1 MHCPSCG
8 SLIPDRANY
17 CPNCSGKITEDREW
31 FAKAQ
36 NPDASESGFEQ
47 SSHDY
52 GMSIPPGIESS
63 YGVTASTPAAQPFS
77 LGQTPED
84 LIMRAEVDGHGM
96 KWYRFGVVFAYF
108 AVAAINVLLGLA
120 IFLTIFARLPLL
132 VQTIGPTVSA
142 VGPII
147 LLYAL
152 LHIIAGVLSVFLR
165 FRMATFNVGA
175 IKLLYVVM
183 AMLVLSEA
191 LRSIAE
197 NGIMGVIFLLPI
209 IALVALNVLYYN
221 KRAYLF
227 VNE

>member
-17 CPNCSGKITEDREW
+17 CPNCSGKVSEDREW
-31 FAKAQ
+31 FANAQ
-36 NPDASESGFEQ
+36 NAGAPENDFVQ
-47 SSHDY
+47 SSHAH
-52 GMSIPPGIESS
+52 GMSVPPGIESS
-63 YGVTASTPAAQPFS
+63 YDIAANTPVAKSFAS
-77 LGQTPED
+77 GQTPED